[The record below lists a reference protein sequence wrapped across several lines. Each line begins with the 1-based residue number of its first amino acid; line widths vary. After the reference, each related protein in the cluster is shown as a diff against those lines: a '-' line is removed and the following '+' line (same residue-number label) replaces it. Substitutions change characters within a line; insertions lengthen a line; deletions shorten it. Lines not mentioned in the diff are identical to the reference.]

1 MDLKKRLSALD
12 QIYSIYDEFAA
23 TMDLACQK
31 SCAHCCTTHVTLTT
45 LEGYYLVGHLPLES
59 KAELREKIRTKRDT
73 GRFRPQMTTN
83 QLADLCAKGIDPPD
97 VSPRATEKTCPLL
110 NDLLCSLYEF
120 RPFGCRC
127 LVSKYNCTEKG
138 YAEIDDF
145 VLSVNTVIVQT
156 IEHLDGTGCTG
167 NLTDL
172 LEVMLNSE
180 NWSTYE
186 KGALSCPENGLVRN
200 HALTV
205 LMIPPEHRARM
216 QPILKSLRQIKF

>member
-1 MDLKKRLSALD
+1 MDK
-12 QIYSIYDEFAA
+12 IYSLYDEFAA
-23 TMDLACQK
+23 TLDLACQK

-45 LEGYYLVGHLPLES
+45 LEGCMLVGRLPLES
-59 KAELREKIRTKRDT
+59 KADLRAKLRTNRDT

-83 QLADLCAKGIDPPD
+83 QLADLYARGIDPPD
-97 VSPRATEKTCPLL
+97 ASYRSTANTCSLL
-110 NDLLCSLYEF
+110 NDYLCSLYEF
-120 RPFGCRC
+120 RPFACRC
-127 LVSKYNCTEKG
+127 MVSRYNCAENG

-145 VLSVNTVIVQT
+145 VLSVNTVFIQT
-156 IEHLDGTGCTG
+156 IEHLDSAGCTG

-172 LEVMLNSE
+172 LEVMLDNE
-180 NWSTYE
+180 NWTAYE
-186 KGALSCPENGLVRN
+186 KGALSCQNNGLVRN